1 MSQGIDTQLI
11 LALAIVIAALGL
23 FGYLIYSKVRALG
36 LLRDDFDK
44 RAPWLALGVVIGGAV
59 LYFRMKH

>member
-11 LALAIVIAALGL
+11 LALVIVIASLGM

-44 RAPWLALGVVIGGAV
+44 RAPWMALGVIIAGV
-59 LYFRMKH
+59 LLYYRTRH

>member
-1 MSQGIDTQLI
+1 MSQGINTQLI
-11 LALAIVIAALGL
+11 LALAITVGALGL

-44 RAPWLALGVVIGGAV
+44 RAPWMALGVIIAGVVI
-59 LYFRMKH
+59 YYRTRH

>member
-11 LALAIVIAALGL
+11 LAVVIVVASLGM

-44 RAPWLALGVVIGGAV
+44 RAPWMALGVIIAGV
-59 LYFRMKH
+59 LIYYRTRH